1 MPRRRAVG
9 RSDGAAALDRTPQIL
24 PIPLGGLT
32 PVRRR
37 SSVILRR
44 FRQLQPT
51 ALLALAGV
59 ATGCAVWL
67 SISSRSFTVEMT
79 ASGLRVDDVVLTVST
94 SRSVDGM
101 RVFTGQAS
109 VALTTGEPGSM
120 RAAAVTTVN
129 GVEATGQCESRVL
142 STTASEACQ
151 FRRGGIELTSTA
163 TFDFVSRT
171 WDRRYSDGIEV
182 TIMVPRGSE
191 LIPIPFPLG
200 H

>member
-1 MPRRRAVG
+1 M
-9 RSDGAAALDRTPQIL
+9 L
-24 PIPLGGLT
+24 
-32 PVRRR
+32 
-37 SSVILRR
+37 LRR
-44 FRQLQPT
+44 LRRHQST

-67 SISSRSFTVEMT
+67 SMSSRSFTVEMT

-94 SRSVDGM
+94 SPSVDGM

-109 VALTTGEPGSM
+109 VALATGDPGSM

-129 GVEATGQCESRVL
+129 GAEAIGQCESHV
-142 STTASEACQ
+142 SSATASEACQ
-151 FRRGGIELTSTA
+151 FKRGGIELTSTA
-163 TFDFVSRT
+163 TFDFVSRS
-171 WDRRYSDGIEV
+171 WDRHYSDGVEV
-182 TIMVPRGSE
+182 TIMVPKGSE